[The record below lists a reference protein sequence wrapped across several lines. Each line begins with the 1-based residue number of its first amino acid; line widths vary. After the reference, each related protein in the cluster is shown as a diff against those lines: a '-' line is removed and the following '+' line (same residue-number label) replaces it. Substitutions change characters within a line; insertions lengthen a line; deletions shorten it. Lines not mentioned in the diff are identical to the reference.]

1 MTTKQLLLA
10 AIVVLLSL
18 TVSCRRP
25 AQKTDQAAETG
36 AKPKKPKAT
45 LDSIEA
51 KGNIPKDIQDRID
64 IINEADI
71 GGRAKN
77 GPQVGEQAPDFKL
90 QPLKFYEF
98 KIDETDITQA
108 NAGELYK
115 PVQLSSFQGKKPV
128 VLIFGS
134 YT

>member
-1 MTTKQLLLA
+1 MTKRLLLGVG
-10 AIVVLLSL
+10 ILLSL
-18 TVSCRRP
+18 TVSCRRAP
-25 AQKTDQAAETG
+25 EKSDKQGQADP
-36 AKPKKPKAT
+36 AKPRKRGNAT

-51 KGNIPKDIQDRID
+51 KGNIPKDVQDRID

-71 GGRAKN
+71 GGREKN
-77 GPQVGEQAPDFKL
+77 GPKVGEAAPDFSL

-98 KIDETDITQA
+98 KIDQTDITQA

-115 PVQLSSFQGKKPV
+115 PVQLSSFAGKKPV